1 MAKLHVYMN
10 GAFRAVPL
18 AVTDALA
25 ASQASRAVRSAFV
38 SFRDANGWRF
48 YRNGRRIAVP
58 AC

>member
-10 GAFRAVPL
+10 GAF
-18 AVTDALA
+18 
-25 ASQASRAVRSAFV
+25 RAVRSAFV